1 MPEIVE
7 SKQYELFCNE
17 QMIKSEFRQ
26 TWAKRKRRPKGICLR
41 LYPKRIGDLSLVVPR
56 GNRGSV
62 LGCTPVGS
70 CSI

>member
-26 TWAKRKRRPKGICLR
+26 MWANRKRRPKGICLR
-41 LYPKRIGDLSLVVPR
+41 LYPKRIGDLSLVVPLLR
-56 GNRGSV
+56 AV
-62 LGCTPVGS
+62 VYKYTEL
-70 CSI
+70 